1 MPISDSSKVAVHPS
15 DIDFTNAHATDPANS
30 EAATVNTLPV
40 VQVVTALPTGD
51 DLAAVKKGQIFYNT
65 TDNLVSISD
74 ADGSLETMNAA
85 GVFA

>member
-15 DIDFTNAHATDPANS
+15 DIDFTNAHATDAANS
-30 EAATVNTLPV
+30 EATTVNVLPI
-40 VQVVTALPTGD
+40 VQVVSALPTGD
-51 DLAAVKKGQIFYNT
+51 DLAALKRGQILYNT
-65 TDNLVSISD
+65 TTNLISICD

>member
-30 EAATVNTLPV
+30 EAAAINVLPV

-51 DLAAVKKGQIFYNT
+51 DLAAVKKGQIFYDT
-65 TDNLVSISD
+65 TNNQISVAD
-74 ADGSLETMNAA
+74 ADGSLESLA
-85 GVFA
+85 GFA